1 MIWTRDRRFS
11 VKTIVSS
18 ALIVFIVCCVCT
30 GVNVHLSYNSP
41 RGAIVVPE
49 VSNKAGPGEDFGEQF
64 VAHEGL
70 TFNILK
76 QESGWYHG
84 IFDNR
89 LKGWIRISDAV
100 KI

>member
-1 MIWTRDRRFS
+1 
-11 VKTIVSS
+11 VPAVS
-18 ALIVFIVCCVCT
+18 I
-30 GVNVHLSYNSP
+30 
-41 RGAIVVPE
+41 
-49 VSNKAGPGEDFGEQF
+49 KAGPGEDFGEQF